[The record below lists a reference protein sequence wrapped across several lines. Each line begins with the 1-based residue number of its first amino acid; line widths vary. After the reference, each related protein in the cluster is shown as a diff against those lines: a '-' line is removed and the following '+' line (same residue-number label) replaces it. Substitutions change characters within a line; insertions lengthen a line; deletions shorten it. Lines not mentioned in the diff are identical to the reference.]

1 MLCGP
6 VTKGSIAGVGEG
18 ASLERDMMGYV
29 KFGAQDPGV
38 PRGYLCQEEERRGRC
53 AEKGEQV
60 GGIPKEG

>member
-1 MLCGP
+1 
-6 VTKGSIAGVGEG
+6 
-18 ASLERDMMGYV
+18 MMGYV